1 MESMLPPDPYKALGV
16 ARDADIAL
24 IKKTFRKL
32 ALSCHP
38 DKLPAGIDEAL
49 KQKKQDEFH
58 KINEAYVL
66 IGDETSRQRYDDEYK
81 LEQLRS
87 EKLARGGAK
96 VSERTGS
103 YGIRTQAPASAAGD
117 AYTAKSSRDY
127 ETRSKPAR
135 AATYDDRY
143 DDRSRKGY
151 DPYEGSSYTKPK
163 TTSRSSREE
172 IPIKIVR
179 SSTDRTRSDHK
190 KSRDKEERRER
201 ERRFVAP
208 ESDSDEK
215 RAYERDWKRRS
226 DDATRAKEEEEAR
239 RKFAEARK
247 KADEGRRSYEDK
259 YDRQG
264 RRSDD
269 DKYERPDR
277 ERKIVENV
285 NDAVRHIYRSR
296 VEAERPSPS
305 RTSSSRD
312 VPQYHESRSRRD
324 RPEAAPRRSSARPK
338 DSPTSGRER
347 DRKAY
352 EIVDWD
358 SGDAKLPPSFSKSSS
373 SPAEIHVPRATPQ
386 RSYTESSS
394 SRDYRRD
401 DTSPTPKFRRA
412 STMDTRRTE
421 APVSRP
427 SGLRESVTAYSRNS
441 SPESYPRVP
450 QPKIRSY
457 KYDTPG
463 GGVSVTPEDISI
475 ANGHRAI
482 FREPDSHRKRSTSPV
497 ISKPPMGVNRPVDPS
512 SGYEIPVVA
521 PRGAAPPL
529 SRSATTSLNVKP
541 VRATEER
548 NRDLYY
554 GEIPSSKDRR
564 ENRGRQPT
572 SYAPDQISYAS
583 RPGPEDIQWSPYTT
597 RGRDGGADRD
607 REFVKPGLSRAST
620 SVY

>member
-1 MESMLPPDPYKALGV
+1 MESLLPPDPYKALGV

-38 DKLPAGIDEAL
+38 DKLPAGIDESL
-49 KQKKQDEFH
+49 KQKKQEEFH
-58 KINEAYVL
+58 KINQAYEL
-66 IGDETSRQRYDDEYK
+66 IGDESARQRYDDEYK

-96 VSERTGS
+96 VSERAAGS

-117 AYTAKSSRDY
+117 AYAAKTSRDY
-127 ETRSKPAR
+127 ETRKPAR

-143 DDRSRKGY
+143 DDRSRKY

-226 DDATRAKEEEEAR
+226 DDATRAKEEDELR
-239 RKFAEARK
+239 RKAAEARK
-247 KADEGRRSYEDK
+247 KAEEGRRSYDDK

-269 DKYERPDR
+269 DKYDRPDR
-277 ERKIVENV
+277 ERKISENV
-285 NDAVRHIYRSR
+285 NEAVRHIYRSR

-312 VPQYHESRSRRD
+312 VPQYYESRSRRD
-324 RPEAAPRRSSARPK
+324 RPEAPRRSSARPK

-347 DRKAY
+347 DRKGY

-386 RSYTESSS
+386 RSYTESS
-394 SRDYRRD
+394 REHRRD
-401 DTSPTPKFRRA
+401 DTSPTPKFRRSA
-412 STMDTRRTE
+412 TMDSRRAE
-421 APVSRP
+421 APVTRP

-441 SPESYPRVP
+441 SPESYPQVP
-450 QPKIRSY
+450 PPASRIKSY
-457 KYDTPG
+457 RYDTPG
-463 GGVSVTPEDISI
+463 GGVRLTEEDVGI
-475 ANGHRAI
+475 ANNHRAVL
-482 FREPDSHRKRSTSPV
+482 REPETHRKRSTSPG
-497 ISKPPMGVNRPVDPS
+497 ISRPPMGVNRPSDPS
-512 SGYEIPVVA
+512 SSYGIPVVA
-521 PRGAAPPL
+521 PRGAAPPPL
-529 SRSATTSLNVKP
+529 SRSATTAMNVKP
-541 VRATEER
+541 VRASEER

-572 SYAPDQISYAS
+572 SFAQDQVSYS
-583 RPGPEDIQWSPYTT
+583 KPLGPEDIQWSPYTT
-597 RGRDGGADRD
+597 RGRDGGVDRD
-607 REFVKPGLSRAST
+607 REFTKPGLSRAST